1 FEHSLKSLDETELSP
16 NPEFDQAME
25 ALSNIAYTKYREF
38 AETEGLMDYYNA
50 ASPVEELAMMKIGSR
65 PAKRFGANS
74 LDDLRAIPWVFAWT
88 QNRHHVPAWYGI
100 GTAIEGFIKVRAE
113 EGEALLKQMFEKS
126 RLFRLVMDEAEKSL
140 AFVDLEVARSYAE
153 QVDNKEIRDTV
164 FSKVEQEYQLSLAMV
179 LKITDN
185 DDLTERFPKFSR
197 KLKRRGH
204 ILNQVGKEQVE
215 LVQRFRK
222 SGNQE
227 DLIPLLL
234 SINCISAGLGWTG

>member
-1 FEHSLKSLDETELSP
+1 MQIAKQPQRYPYSTP
-16 NPEFDQAME
+16 NPEHDQAME
-25 ALSNIAYTKYREF
+25 AISNIAFTSYRQL
-38 AETEGLMDYYNA
+38 AETDGLVDYYNA

-100 GTAIEGFIKVRAE
+100 GTAIEGFIKVRSE
-113 EGEALLKQMFEKS
+113 EGEELLKQMFAES
-126 RLFRLVMDEAEKSL
+126 RLFRLIIDEAEKSL

-153 QVDNKEIRDTV
+153 QVDDIEIRDSIFNTIE
-164 FSKVEQEYQLSLAMV
+164 KEYQLSLAMV
-179 LKITDN
+179 LRITGN

-197 KLKRRGH
+197 KLKRRGQ
-204 ILNQVGKEQVE
+204 ILNQVGMEQVE
-215 LVQRFRK
+215 LVHRFRK
-222 SGNQE
+222 SNNQE

-234 SINCISAGLGWTG
+234 SINCVSAGLGWTG